1 MSKKIKVAVIGIGNM
16 GRHHA
21 RIYSEMENVDLVGI
35 VDTNG
40 ELGRFVAKKLQTDY
54 YSDYKELFGKVDA
67 VNIAVPTQ
75 FHHQISKDFMTRDVH
90 TLVEKPITVDLN
102 QAKELV
108 EIANKMGVILEVGHL
123 ERFNPAMMEFRKLV
137 NKPLFIEAQRLSFP
151 TNRNLDV
158 GIIWDLM
165 IHDLDILIN
174 IVKSDIEDIQ
184 ATGISVYS
192 SFEDLA
198 VVRIT
203 FKNGCVANLISSRVS
218 GEKLRQI
225 KVIEKGKTLQLDFMN
240 QSVTLMKPPM
250 DGKPNTFEH
259 IYVEKDEPLRLE
271 LSHFIDCVANH
282 KTPLVTGE
290 DGKRALELA
299 MRVVSSMK
307 VLKRN
312 EALAE
317 EYLAMTKG

>member
-35 VDTNG
+35 VDANG
-40 ELGRFVAKKLQTDY
+40 DLGRFVAKKLQTDY
-54 YSDYKELFGKVDA
+54 YADYKELFGKVDA

-75 FHHQISKDFMTRDVH
+75 FHHQISKDFMIRDVH

-108 EIANKMGVILEVGHL
+108 EIANKRSVILEVGHL

-198 VVRIT
+198 IVRIT

>member
-1 MSKKIKVAVIGIGNM
+1 M
-16 GRHHA
+16 GTHHA
-21 RIYSEMENVDLVGI
+21 RIYSEMENVELVGI
-35 VDTNG
+35 VDTHG
-40 ELGRFVAKKLQTDY
+40 DRGRFFAKKFQTDY
-54 YSDYKELFGKVDA
+54 YNDYKELFSRVDA
-67 VNIAVPTQ
+67 VNIAVPTHL
-75 FHHQISKDFMTRDVH
+75 HHQISKDFIAKGIH
-90 TLVEKPITVDLN
+90 ALVEKPITTDLN

-108 EIANKMGVILEVGHL
+108 EFANDNGVILEVGHL
-123 ERFNPAMMEFRKLV
+123 ERFNPAMIEFKKLV
-137 NKPLFIEAQRLSFP
+137 DVPLFIEAQRLSFP

-174 IVKSDIEDIQ
+174 IVKSDIADIQ

-192 SFEDLA
+192 KFEDLA
-198 VVRIT
+198 IVRIT
-203 FKNGCVANLISSRVS
+203 FKNGCVANLTSSRVS
-218 GEKLRQI
+218 GEKLRQM
-225 KVIEKGKTLQLDFMN
+225 KVIENGKTIHLDFMN

-259 IYVEKDEPLRLE
+259 IYVEKDEPLRME